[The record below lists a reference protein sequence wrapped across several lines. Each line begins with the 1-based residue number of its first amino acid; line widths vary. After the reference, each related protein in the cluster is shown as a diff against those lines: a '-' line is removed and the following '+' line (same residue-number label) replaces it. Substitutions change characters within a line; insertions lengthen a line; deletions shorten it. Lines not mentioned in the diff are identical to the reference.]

1 MIFKFRYEENDNQEL
16 IRLYEPEKI
25 WFKYVDYDFD
35 DRIEMAFAIDIEI
48 EQFRDNY
55 SYSITHKT
63 ILDVIKK
70 YNLIKRD
77 DVSYEGIEYNTKTND
92 LQINIGN

>member
-25 WFKYVDYDFD
+25 WVKYVDYDFD

-55 SYSITHKT
+55 SYIITHKT

>member
-1 MIFKFRYEENDNQEL
+1 MIFNFRYEENDNQEL

-25 WFKYVDYDFD
+25 WVKYVDYDFD
-35 DRIEMAFAIDIEI
+35 DRVEMAFAIDIKI
-48 EQFRDNY
+48 QQFRDNY
-55 SYSITHKT
+55 TYIITHKT

-70 YNLIKRD
+70 YNLIKRT